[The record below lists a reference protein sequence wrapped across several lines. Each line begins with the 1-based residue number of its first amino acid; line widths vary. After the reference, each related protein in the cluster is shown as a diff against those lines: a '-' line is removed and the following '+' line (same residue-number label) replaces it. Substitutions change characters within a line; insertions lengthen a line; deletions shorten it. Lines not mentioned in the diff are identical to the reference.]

1 MHDTDRTLAE
11 YGGGNVFEADAYEY
25 TGELEHE
32 PQEFEGEF
40 EQDGEVFGEAGVFN
54 EADEMELA
62 SELLEITNEA
72 ELDQFLGKLIRK
84 AAGAVKS
91 LSRSPLGKQLGGV
104 LKGVAKKALPIAG
117 SAVGGFFGGPA
128 GSAIGGR
135 LASQASSLFGLE
147 LESLSQ
153 EDREFETARGFVRF
167 AGDTVRRAANARG
180 VPPSVA
186 ARNAVVHAARR
197 HAPGLLRGGRNV
209 TVVNGN
215 GNGYPQQTGRWV
227 RVAPNKVLLYG
238 I

>member
-25 TGELEHE
+25 TGELEHDS
-32 PQEFEGEF
+32 QEFEGEL
-40 EQDGEVFGEAGVFN
+40 EQGEVYGEAGVFN

-91 LSRSPLGKQLGGV
+91 IARSPLGKQLGGV

-117 SAVGGFFGGPA
+117 SAVGGFFGGPV
-128 GSAIGGR
+128 GSALGGR
-135 LASQASSLFGLE
+135 LASQAGSLFGLE

-153 EDREFETARGFVRF
+153 EDQEFETARGFVRF
-167 AGDTVRRAANARG
+167 AGDTVRRAANSRG
-180 VPPSVA
+180 VPPTVA
-186 ARNAVVHAARR
+186 TRNAVVHAARR

-209 TVVNGN
+209 TVLNGN
-215 GNGYPQQTGRWV
+215 GNGSAQQTGRWV